1 MSIAVIQMVSQ
12 DDVTA
17 NLAAARRLLEQAAEG
32 GARLAVLPENFAAM
46 GRRDLAELGR
56 AEARGN
62 GPILPW
68 LNSAARD
75 LRLWIVAGTL
85 PLPPDGQPEAKA
97 NACSLLIDEHGERV
111 ARYDKLHLF
120 DVDVA
125 DARGRYRE
133 SDDYAFGQKIVVAD
147 TPVGR
152 LGLTVCYDLRFPE
165 LYTAPR
171 PCHRDP
177 VLPAGGRTGWRS
189 PTGPGDV
196 RPFGHR
202 RSLGPGPGRAAAG
215 RSGAAGG
222 ARRRRTGGY
231 PPAHAGGGAQTIFPA
246 GRTAAGAY
254 GVNMSELLSSVSQ
267 QLLAPGGLEL
277 DSLPGIL
284 HELNG
289 PGIDAADLYFQSQV
303 SESWMLEDGIVK
315 EGSFN
320 LDQGVG
326 VRAQSGEKTG
336 FAYSNAITAE
346 ALKQAAVAARSISR
360 AGQNGSVQAFK
371 AVVPARL
378 YAGENPLDVLSRAE
392 KVELLKQIDAA
403 TRALDPRIQQVT
415 VSMAGVWEQ
424 ILVAASDG
432 SLAADIRPLVRFN
445 VSVIVEQNGRR
456 ERGGHGG
463 GGRTDYRYFLQEDR
477 AMGYA
482 REALRQALVNLEAI
496 PAPAGTL
503 PVVMGAGWSGVL
515 LHEAVGHG
523 LEGDFNRKGSSAYSG
538 RVGEKVA
545 SSLCTIVDDGTLA
558 GRRGSLSVDDEGTP
572 SNCNVLIENGV
583 LKGYM
588 QDKLNARLMG
598 VARTGN
604 GRRESY
610 AHLPMPR
617 MTNTYM
623 LAGESD
629 PQEIIASVEKGI
641 YCANLG
647 GGQVDIT
654 SGKFVF
660 STSEAYLIENGR
672 ITTPVKGATLI
683 GNGPEAMSRVS
694 MVGNDL
700 ALDSGV
706 GTCGKDG
713 QSVPVGVGQPTL
725 KIDAITVGGTGA

>member
-1 MSIAVIQMVSQ
+1 MNTMLQ
-12 DDVTA
+12 
-17 NLAAARRLLEQAAEG
+17 
-32 GARLAVLPENFAAM
+32 
-46 GRRDLAELGR
+46 
-56 AEARGN
+56 
-62 GPILPW
+62 
-68 LNSAARD
+68 
-75 LRLWIVAGTL
+75 
-85 PLPPDGQPEAKA
+85 
-97 NACSLLIDEHGERV
+97 
-111 ARYDKLHLF
+111 
-120 DVDVA
+120 
-125 DARGRYRE
+125 
-133 SDDYAFGQKIVVAD
+133 
-147 TPVGR
+147 
-152 LGLTVCYDLRFPE
+152 
-165 LYTAPR
+165 
-171 PCHRDP
+171 
-177 VLPAGGRTGWRS
+177 
-189 PTGPGDV
+189 
-196 RPFGHR
+196 
-202 RSLGPGPGRAAAG
+202 
-215 RSGAAGG
+215 
-222 ARRRRTGGY
+222 
-231 PPAHAGGGAQTIFPA
+231 
-246 GRTAAGAY
+246 
-254 GVNMSELLSSVSQ
+254 SVSEH
-267 QLLAPGGLEL
+267 LLAPGNLTL
-277 DSLPGIL
+277 DSLSAVLG
-284 HELNG
+284 EVAG

-303 SESWMLEDGIVK
+303 SETWVLEDGIVK

-336 FAYSNAITAE
+336 FAYSNAISLD
-346 ALKQAAVAARSISR
+346 ALTQAAQAARSISR
-360 AGQNGSVQAFK
+360 AGQQGRVQAF
-371 AVVPARL
+371 VSPQVTQL
-378 YAGENPLDVLSRAE
+378 YAEGNPLDVMNRAE
-392 KVELLKQIDAA
+392 KVELLQRIDRA
-403 TRALDPRIQQVT
+403 TRALDPRIKQVT
-415 VSMAGVWEQ
+415 VSLAGVWDR
-424 ILVAASDG
+424 ILVAAHDG
-432 SLAADIRPLVRFN
+432 SLSADIRPLVRFN

-463 GGRTDYRYFLQEDR
+463 GGRTDYRYFLDEDR

-496 PAPAGTL
+496 AAPAGSM

-538 RVGEKVA
+538 KIGEKVA

-572 SNCNVLIENGV
+572 TQCTTLIENGV

-598 VARTGN
+598 VAATGN

-623 LAGESD
+623 LAGASD
-629 PQEIIASVEKGI
+629 PEEIIRSVKKGI

-660 STSEAYLIENGR
+660 STSEAYLIEDGK
-672 ITTPVKGATLI
+672 ITAPVKGATLI